1 MSIKE
6 RTLSIVLIAI
16 TAITLIYYLA
26 PSEKIWGA
34 GEEPYMVIAGKKPL
48 DAKISVRVNYFGRG
62 ESCSGWS
69 WSAVSGDVKKGIY
82 NESFNIEHN
91 FSQTKDS
98 YELRIPYQP
107 RQPEANCITQLS
119 NMEVKLV
126 NAFDTVGFANLRI
139 HRAGTDYDNKPI
151 GLSSQVEARNCRARY
166 YEDLKKWSSG
176 LACSFY
182 TDGKI
187 KNKKSDLVV
196 FNAYTVHFDFS
207 QFNDNTVIH
216 YDILAGDDYRSTP
229 LDPQTGK

>member
-6 RTLSIVLIAI
+6 RTLSMVLIAI
-16 TAITLIYYLA
+16 TAITLIYYLS
-26 PSEKIWGA
+26 PSEKIWGV

-69 WSAVSGDVKKGIY
+69 WSAVSGGVKKGIY

-151 GLSSQVEARNCRARY
+151 DLGSEIEARDCNTFIHQWK
-166 YEDLKKWSSG
+166 DKTTSG
-176 LACSFY
+176 GLGCNFY
-182 TDGKI
+182 VD
-187 KNKKSDLVV
+187 NKKSTMATE
-196 FNAYTVHFDFS
+196 FNAYTTYFDFS

>member
-34 GEEPYMVIAGKKPL
+34 GEESYMVIAGKKPL

-139 HRAGTDYDNKPI
+139 HRAGTDYDNKPMDV
-151 GLSSQVEARNCRARY
+151 SSKVEAKMCEPFYSQKHDRWTNGFGCY
-166 YEDLKKWSSG
+166 FYVNDKKTS
-176 LACSFY
+176 
-182 TDGKI
+182 
-187 KNKKSDLVV
+187 NRQE